1 MTEPLLESVVEPS
14 PSRRD
19 LMLGLTSLGGLMS
32 LLSAADAQSPPTTGR
47 TAETMLLRRISY
59 GVTEADLAEMRTLG
73 FDAYL
78 DRQLNMTAVDDR
90 VCEADVA
97 KSYPRVLMPFKTL
110 SRINDDWETSNQL
123 MGATLYRAAFSK
135 RQLYNRM
142 CEFWY
147 DHLNIF
153 MWKVGA
159 WQVTDYANTVI
170 RKHALGKF
178 PDMLW
183 ACAHHPAMMNYL
195 DNASS
200 EGNNPNQNYARELM
214 ELHTLGVT
222 GGYTQTDVEEVAK
235 CLTGWGVQWDSA
247 ASNYAE
253 FEYHDWAHADGQKTV
268 LGHVIP
274 AGGGIRDGEQVL
286 RLLSMHPNTAKFIAK
301 KLVHWIMGDGTFTTL
316 ESQVA
321 STYLQTGG
329 DIKAMLRVILK
340 RNNLL
345 VAGPRFKRPFH
356 LYASSIR
363 SLKAKFNRID
373 NIRWAYLGQSGHEP
387 YTWPPPN
394 GYPDN
399 TAYWA
404 SLLLPRW
411 NFMLNAMSGGLNEL
425 QFNWRTL
432 IGTTTTPDSVLARLN
447 ALFFANELS
456 AADKARLLA
465 FLKAGAM
472 DENRIRGSIAL
483 AMCSPSF
490 QWY

>member
-1 MTEPLLESVVEPS
+1 
-14 PSRRD
+14 
-19 LMLGLTSLGGLMS
+19 
-32 LLSAADAQSPPTTGR
+32 
-47 TAETMLLRRISY
+47 
-59 GVTEADLAEMRTLG
+59 
-73 FDAYL
+73 
-78 DRQLNMTAVDDR
+78 
-90 VCEADVA
+90 
-97 KSYPRVLMPFKTL
+97 
-110 SRINDDWETSNQL
+110 
-123 MGATLYRAAFSK
+123 
-135 RQLYNRM
+135 
-142 CEFWY
+142 
-147 DHLNIF
+147 
-153 MWKVGA
+153 
-159 WQVTDYANTVI
+159 
-170 RKHALGKF
+170 
-178 PDMLW
+178 
-183 ACAHHPAMMNYL
+183 
-195 DNASS
+195 
-200 EGNNPNQNYARELM
+200 
-214 ELHTLGVT
+214 
-222 GGYTQTDVEEVAK
+222 
-235 CLTGWGVQWDSA
+235 
-247 ASNYAE
+247 
-253 FEYHDWAHADGQKTV
+253 
-268 LGHVIP
+268 
-274 AGGGIRDGEQVL
+274 
-286 RLLSMHPNTAKFIAK
+286 MHPNTAKFIAK